1 MFIHFPCLWMIYSTY
16 LKSHEHCD
24 FPVRK
29 PLITGLV
36 YMKIVPLM
44 VKKKNIVSDEDFPQQ
59 NNPIQVLTPGLRMI
73 MYDKL
78 FPKSKLVFPC
88 FPN

>member
-1 MFIHFPCLWMIYSTY
+1 MLPFFETLWFSSSQTVDHWIG
-16 LKSHEHCD
+16 LHENRSFD
-24 FPVRK
+24 
-29 PLITGLV
+29 G
-36 YMKIVPLM
+36 
-44 VKKKNIVSDEDFPQQ
+44 KKKNIVSDEDFPQQ